1 MLITVIGKKMKKK
14 IFDSLPIDSPSW
26 LIEFVIVYQSLNTDN
41 LELLATIYH
50 SNVTFIDPLHRVEG
64 FVDLYKYFN
73 NLYANLN
80 SCEFV
85 INKVI
90 FDGNEAAIYWTMTYQ
105 HKKLNK
111 GDLVTVLGTSNIKG
125 EEDKVIFHR
134 DYLDLG
140 AMLYEQLP
148 LFGKLTKWIKA
159 KATS

>member
-1 MLITVIGKKMKKK
+1 MLILFFGTRMKKNQ
-14 IFDSLPIDSPSW
+14 IDSLPIDAPSW
-26 LIEFVIVYQSLNTDN
+26 LLNFVNVYQELATVN
-41 LELLATIYH
+41 LELLARVYH

-64 FVDLYKYFN
+64 FVDLHNYFN

-90 FDGNEAAIYWTMTYQ
+90 FDGKEAAIYWTMTYQ
-105 HKKLNK
+105 HNKLNK

-125 EEDKVIFHR
+125 KEGKVIFHR
-134 DYLDLG
+134 DYLDVG